1 MASRLGKMPTW
12 QRYFVI
18 SSICLCSITGLM
30 YLLVNDFH
38 LTPLIFRPYTIL
50 SWHGLTAIAASM
62 ALGSVLTVHLKAG
75 LKAKRQ
81 MVSGLG
87 QLVCLLA
94 LILTAALL
102 YYGPAEL
109 REHAITAHWMIG
121 ILFLGFFLGHM
132 LHISCKQKALS

>member
-75 LKAKRQ
+75 LKAKQQ

-121 ILFLGFFLGHM
+121 ILFLVFFLGHM

>member
-75 LKAKRQ
+75 LKAKQQ

-87 QLVCLLA
+87 QLVSLLA

-132 LHISCKQKALS
+132 LHFSCKQKALS